1 MGFKRSNMRVAIEDF
16 MQNNPDY
23 RKYFYCEHCEGKMKF
38 VLIDDKRVLQCSKC
52 KKEIEEQNQVRHRLN
67 NFKKLKF
74 MLYNNKTICYNSKCR
89 NQIKERYI

>member
-38 VLIDDKRVLQCSKC
+38 VLIDDKRVLRCSKC
-52 KKEIEEQNQVRHRLN
+52 GKEAE
-67 NFKKLKF
+67 
-74 MLYNNKTICYNSKCR
+74 
-89 NQIKERYI
+89 